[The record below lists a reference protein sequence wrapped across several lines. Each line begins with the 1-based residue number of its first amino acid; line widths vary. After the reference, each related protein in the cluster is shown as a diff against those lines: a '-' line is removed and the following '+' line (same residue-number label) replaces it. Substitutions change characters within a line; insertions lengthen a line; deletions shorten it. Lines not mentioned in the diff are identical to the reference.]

1 MTTRLSSWC
10 LALGALAACE
20 APPAPPGPP
29 MEKLPP
35 LESASTCSPGAK
47 LVNREAKPPD
57 KFYFADLETDKSCEV
72 FLEEDECIIGI
83 FDDCTW
89 EAQGIDPMVPESS
102 PARQRQWIGRLND
115 MGSHKGMLDLNPL
128 YGTPPTMNRLTHC
141 FGEVDEIGS
150 SQASA
155 RLTCGNNHRGFY
167 LEKRDMAAKPLFT
180 TSLDDVTVLAAT
192 TDNSDQNMKSI
203 VSVRSGTTSVFWTA
217 LSLEST
223 QGGGVY
229 KFRAGQRQATLVNR
243 LSYASQ
249 LAAGPN
255 YVLATVKTG
264 NYEAKA
270 LALIDIATEQVVA
283 TGTVSGN
290 ITALAA
296 DPIDDTF
303 LVAYNDA
310 MAQGLAR
317 VQRLG
322 RRGQRLQTQVEV
334 TFETRVVQVVLP
346 VASASGVEVVI
357 AANDPSPS
365 ELRSASYLRGYNH
378 ALVERWRVS
387 QDDATLKTL
396 QIEGLTAITAHD
408 RAAVIGYDAR
418 RYYEVDV
425 TTGQLYSAV
434 PNAIFA
440 GMQTARYDAAH
451 DRVILLSAWGNV
463 TVLDR
468 SSMRIAQPTL
478 WIEND
483 LGPGRTPY
491 IADGVWDP
499 ASERMFVTDPQRAS
513 VIALRPR
520 PADK

>member
-1 MTTRLSSWC
+1 M
-10 LALGALAACE
+10 ACD

-29 MEKLPP
+29 ADKLPP

-47 LVNREAKPPD
+47 LVNREANPPD
-57 KFYFADLETDKSCEV
+57 KFYFADLEADSGCEV
-72 FLEEDECIIGI
+72 FVEEDECIIGI
-83 FDDCTW
+83 FNDCTW
-89 EAQGIDPMVPESS
+89 HSPGVDPMVPEGS

-115 MGSHKGMLDLNPL
+115 MGFHKGLIDLNPY

-141 FGEVDEIGS
+141 SGEVDEIGS
-150 SQASA
+150 AQASS
-155 RLTCGNNHRGFY
+155 RLLCGNNHRGFY
-167 LEKRDMAAKPLFT
+167 LEKKDTTAKPVFT
-180 TSLDDVTVLAAT
+180 TSPDDVILLAQT
-192 TDNSDQNMKSI
+192 TDTSDQNMKSI
-203 VSVRSGTTSVFWTA
+203 VTVRSGTTSVFWTA

-229 KFRAGQRQATLVNR
+229 KFRAGERRATLVNN

-249 LAAGPN
+249 LAASAHF
-255 YVLATVKTG
+255 VLATVKTG

-283 TGTVSGN
+283 TATVSGN

-296 DPIDDTF
+296 DPTDDTF

-310 MAQGLAR
+310 RTQGVAR
-317 VQRLG
+317 VQRLE
-322 RRGQRLQTQVEV
+322 RRGQRLATVVET
-334 TFETRVVQVVLP
+334 TFETRVVQVILTM
-346 VASASGVEVVI
+346 ASTSGVEVII

-365 ELRSASYLRGYNH
+365 DLRSASYLRGYNH
-378 ALVERWRVS
+378 ALEERWRVS
-387 QDDATLKTL
+387 QEDVTLKTL
-396 QIEGLTAITAHD
+396 QIEGLAEITGRD

-425 TTGQLYSAV
+425 GTGQLYTAV

-440 GMQTARYDAAH
+440 GMRTARYDATK
-451 DRVILLSAWGNV
+451 DRVILLSSWGHV
-463 TVLDR
+463 TTLDR
-468 SSMRIAQPTL
+468 SAMRIAQPTL
-478 WIEND
+478 WIEHE

-499 ASERMFVTDPQRAS
+499 ASQRIYVTDPQHAA
-513 VIALRPR
+513 VIGLR